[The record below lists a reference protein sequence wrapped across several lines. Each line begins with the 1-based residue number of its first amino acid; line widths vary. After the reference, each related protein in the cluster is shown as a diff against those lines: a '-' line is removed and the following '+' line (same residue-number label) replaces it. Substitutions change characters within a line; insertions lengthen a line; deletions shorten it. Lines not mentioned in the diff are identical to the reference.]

1 MAAGGTGGEPAR
13 IHLNIG
19 VTAHRDL
26 VDAEPPRLRAEV
38 RAFLAGLQRDYPD
51 LPLRVISALASGGDQ
66 LVAEEALALG
76 IELVVPLPLPQAAY
90 EDDFEDA
97 LAIEAKAP

>member
-26 VDAEPPRLRAEV
+26 VDADIPRLRAEV
-38 RAFLAGLQRDYPD
+38 RAFLAGLQRD
-51 LPLRVISALASGGDQ
+51 
-66 LVAEEALALG
+66 
-76 IELVVPLPLPQAAY
+76 
-90 EDDFEDA
+90 
-97 LAIEAKAP
+97 